1 MAKDGSTLLAG
12 DEGGALPPELA
23 EVAAALDR
31 LAQHEA
37 ACAGAGLE
45 GRVFVASR
53 AALADGI
60 AAEVAEVAAA
70 ADALAAAERATAGP
84 ALEDRLFMAT
94 RRLVVEGGAEAESEP
109 VVVVRSTGAWMR
121 WARPAL
127 AAAAVLAAGV
137 TVWLAAR
144 PAAPGKSEQI
154 AMEPRG
160 TNEPVAEPA
169 AEVPVTELAL
179 GGTDDL
185 DLGPLG
191 HFADLSSDVEGL
203 SQYLQADWFEL
214 GLLVHEETM

>member
-94 RRLVVEGGAEAESEP
+94 RRLVVERAPAEPA
-109 VVVVRSTGAWMR
+109 VVVRARGGAAWMR
-121 WARPAL
+121 WAKPAL
-127 AAAAVLAAGV
+127 AAAAALAVGIGWWVSSRPSGRGESRVAAIGGDATAGSAE
-137 TVWLAAR
+137 TLATHEFVYDGMSLA
-144 PAAPGKSEQI
+144 
-154 AMEPRG
+154 
-160 TNEPVAEPA
+160 VA
-169 AEVPVTELAL
+169 
-179 GGTDDL
+179 DDL
-185 DLGPLG
+185 GLSE
-191 HFADLSSDVEGL
+191 HFPELSSEVDAL
-203 SQYLQADWFEL
+203 SQRLRGDWFEL
-214 GLLVHEETM
+214 GLLVHEEAM

>member
-1 MAKDGSTLLAG
+1 MASERISVNAGAGGG
-12 DEGGALPPELA
+12 DELPPELA
-23 EVAAALDR
+23 GVAAALER
-31 LAQHEA
+31 LALHERA
-37 ACAGAGLE
+37 SAGPMLE
-45 GRVFVASR
+45 ERVALASR
-53 AALADGI
+53 GALSEP
-60 AAEVAEVAAA
+60 EVAGIAAA
-70 ADALAAAERATAGP
+70 ADALGAAERASAGP

-94 RRLVVEGGAEAESEP
+94 RRLVVEGGAEAEREP
-109 VVVVRSTGAWMR
+109 VIVVRSTGAWMR

-127 AAAAVLAAGV
+127 AAAAVLTAGV